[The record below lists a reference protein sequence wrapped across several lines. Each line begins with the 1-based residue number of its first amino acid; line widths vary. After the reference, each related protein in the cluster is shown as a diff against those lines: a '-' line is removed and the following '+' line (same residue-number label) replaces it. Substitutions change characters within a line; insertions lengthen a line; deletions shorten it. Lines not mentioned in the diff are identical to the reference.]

1 MHFVPAIG
9 RTTLALLLA
18 IVLSTFSG
26 QALVADDWP
35 QWMGPQRDDVFRE
48 SGILQSIPDEG
59 LKVKWRVPIS
69 GGYSGPAV
77 ANGRVFVTDYLS
89 ESNEISNNPG
99 ARQDRQGKERVLAF
113 DVKTGEKLWE
123 YAYDR
128 PYSISYAVG
137 PRCVPT
143 VDGELLYWMGAE
155 GDLVCLQVE
164 TGELVWRRSLVDDF
178 GAEIPIWGC
187 AGHPLVDGSL
197 LYIMVGGQGQGVIAL
212 DKRSGEVQWKSLDTK
227 MGYAPPSIIEAAGK
241 RQLIIYHPEGV
252 ASLDPKSGE
261 QYWQIDIEPSYE
273 MSIARPMV
281 DGNHMYASGIGNQS
295 VMIELNQD
303 KPGAKALWR
312 GEPKTSVY
320 SGTSTPVFVDGI
332 VYGSDCNVGSLIAV
346 DATNGDRLWT
356 TFEAT
361 VPDETRFIKHGTAFV
376 TRLGD
381 SDRYLL
387 FSEVGD
393 LLIAKMTKSGF
404 ESLGRFHVLDP
415 TSEAF
420 GRRVAWTHPAYAN
433 KTGFFRNDKELVAV
447 DLGER

>member
-1 MHFVPAIG
+1 MLRDATIG
-9 RTTLALLLA
+9 RTLLAVMFSLALSSP
-18 IVLSTFSG
+18 VM
-26 QALVADDWP
+26 ADDWP
-35 QWMGPQRDDVFRE
+35 QWMGPQRDDVYRE
-48 SGILQSIPDEG
+48 SGVISAIPEDG

-69 GGYSGPAV
+69 GGYAGPAV

-89 ESNEISNNPG
+89 ESKEISNDPG
-99 ARQDRQGKERVLAF
+99 ARQERQGKERVLAF
-113 DVKTGEKLWE
+113 DAKTGEKLWE

-137 PRCVPT
+137 PRCTPA
-143 VDGELLYWMGAE
+143 VDGELLYWVGAE

-164 TGELVWRRSLVDDF
+164 TGELAWRKNLVDDF

-187 AGHPLVDGSL
+187 AGHPMVDGDL
-197 LYIMVGGQGQGVIAL
+197 LYVMVGGQGQGVVAL
-212 DKRSGEVQWKSLDTK
+212 DKRTGEVEWKSLDAK

-252 ASLDPKSGE
+252 ASLDPKTGDK
-261 QYWQIDIEPSYE
+261 YWEIPIEPAYE

-281 DGNHMYASGIGNQS
+281 DGNRMYASGIGNQS
-295 VMIELNQD
+295 VMIELDESQ
-303 KPGAKALWR
+303 PGAKALWH

-320 SGTSTPVFVDGI
+320 SGTSTPVFVDGV

-361 VPDETRFIKHGTAFV
+361 KPDETRFIKHGTAFV
-376 TRLGD
+376 TRLGE
-381 SDRYLL
+381 SDRYLI

-393 LLIAKMTKSGF
+393 LLVAKMTKSGF
-404 ESLGRFHVLDP
+404 KSLGSFHVLDP

-420 GRRVAWTHPAYAN
+420 GRQVVWTHPAYAN
-433 KTGFFRNDKELVAV
+433 QTGFFRNDKELVAV
-447 DLGER
+447 DLGQK